1 MTASAALG
9 SAPRLLELRLL
20 DRDARLRVV
29 AEDRDVA
36 LDFRLLERFLAPPVR
51 EVLLRDDPRL
61 LRDEPALLRALLPRF
76 RAELLRVR
84 DELFLDELFLAEL
97 FLAELLRDA
106 PRELRAPPLRP
117 PVLRRLRPP
126 ELELFLPPLEPPR
139 DDFLAAAMISAPIKK
154 CQHRRQRHLL

>member
-9 SAPRLLELRLL
+9 RAPRLLALRLR

-36 LDFRLLERFLAPPVR
+36 LAFRPLERFLAPPVR
-51 EVLLRDDPRL
+51 AVLLRDDPRL
-61 LRDEPALLRALLPRF
+61 LLDEPALLRELLPRF

-84 DELFLDELFLAEL
+84 DELFLDELFLDEL
-97 FLAELLRDA
+97 FLDELLRDV
-106 PRELRAPPLRP
+106 PRELRAPLLRP
-117 PVLRRLRPP
+117 PVLRRLPP
-126 ELELFLPPLEPPR
+126 APLELFLRLLEPPR